1 MNTIE
6 NAVYKEIAT
15 VCNNDN
21 TWLIAR
27 NTVEK
32 LFTMELERIIEADKF
47 ITLDEF
53 VEKYV
58 RKFFRTC
65 HMCLNVEHRSVS
77 ISDIKVNIAYVL
89 VFGTFIDEND
99 KEHDFDFDFSA
110 GEKALKLVL
119 PPICKDVHEGVSVDL
134 YDDGEMYEVEIDELE
149 D

>member
-6 NAVYKEIAT
+6 NAVYKEIST
-15 VCNNDN
+15 VCNNDD

-32 LFTMELERIIEADKF
+32 LFTMELERIIDADKF
-47 ITLDEF
+47 ITLEEF
-53 VEKYV
+53 VERYV

-65 HMCLNVEHRSVS
+65 HLRLDVEHRLETP
-77 ISDIKVNIAYVL
+77 SDIKVNICYVL
-89 VFGTFIDEND
+89 VYGTFLDEMME
-99 KEHDFDFDFSA
+99 EHDFDFDFSA

-119 PPICKDVHEGVSVDL
+119 PPICKPVQDGECFDL
-134 YDDGEMYEVEIDELE
+134 YDDGELFEVELDEHE